1 MTNIFTSDEE
11 YLTPLT
17 AAHSLGYSQHEYR
30 PRTLNRSVDKARQAI
45 LPVFPPRATLSSAV
59 ETLATAATTTISS
72 SIHINEDQVDFLLCN
87 VPKQLLTREQYE
99 RRQMDAYV
107 SAFKLQ
113 TWEGIKPHK
122 NYHSYM
128 LTMYKNLYVELSKKW
143 SIDKTILDYNLD
155 RLQKCAMMKHFYF
168 SYPDLPFVLEFF
180 LQMDVDVFHL
190 KTCTFRQG
198 LPRVIIDTHGQQS
211 YEGIFT
217 IDEQSIEG
225 RYGLRPCHQN
235 NCLCCQNQSG
245 TIEFNPKQIHTF
257 LNRYQAIL
265 NCPVV
270 CSTSNIIYALTCVCG
285 EKDYVAHTNLSFVDC
300 LAYHRREIV
309 RTICEF
315 LFGEINVELLD
326 RIPKSEETKM
336 NDENWLYR
344 HSARC
349 PAVLEL
355 FLNNNPSYWC
365 FVPVPMKLE
374 IRSRIHTP
382 SPPAPPVVVAAAPPY
397 TIQRQEE
404 LVQRLVDNVPKPL
417 GYHEFT
423 PEHVSE
429 QKQFFKYCKDR
440 NPINMHHLR
449 FHQATIVA
457 VLPDQSSA
465 LVRQFIESLFITHA
479 ECQLNRNGRLINQYF
494 HQDYSVRGQWYRGLA
509 SRRPSL

>member
-107 SAFKLQ
+107 STFKLQ

-122 NYHSYM
+122 NYPSYM

-143 SIDKTILDYNLD
+143 SIDKTILDCNLD

-235 NCLCCQNQSG
+235 NCLCCQNELG

-257 LNRYQAIL
+257 L
-265 NCPVV
+265 
-270 CSTSNIIYALTCVCG
+270 
-285 EKDYVAHTNLSFVDC
+285 
-300 LAYHRREIV
+300 
-309 RTICEF
+309 
-315 LFGEINVELLD
+315 
-326 RIPKSEETKM
+326 
-336 NDENWLYR
+336 
-344 HSARC
+344 
-349 PAVLEL
+349 
-355 FLNNNPSYWC
+355 
-365 FVPVPMKLE
+365 
-374 IRSRIHTP
+374 
-382 SPPAPPVVVAAAPPY
+382 
-397 TIQRQEE
+397 
-404 LVQRLVDNVPKPL
+404 
-417 GYHEFT
+417 
-423 PEHVSE
+423 VS
-429 QKQFFKYCKDR
+429 
-440 NPINMHHLR
+440 
-449 FHQATIVA
+449 
-457 VLPDQSSA
+457 
-465 LVRQFIESLFITHA
+465 
-479 ECQLNRNGRLINQYF
+479 
-494 HQDYSVRGQWYRGLA
+494 
-509 SRRPSL
+509 